1 MTIPGKRALNIG
13 AFLCCAGLMAYALYA
28 EYQLMLE
35 PCPLCS
41 MQRLAVILLG
51 LVFVAA
57 AVHNPAGWPRYVY
70 ATLILLVSI
79 YGVVVA
85 GRHVYL
91 QSLPPDQVPECGPG
105 LSYMIETM
113 PFREVLQKVFHGSG
127 ECADIDWQ
135 FLGLSMP
142 AWVLICLLGLGVVGI
157 WNNLRR
163 TH

>member
-1 MTIPGKRALNIG
+1 MTMPGKRALNLG
-13 AFLCCAGLMAYALYA
+13 AFLICAGLMAYALYA
-28 EYQLMLE
+28 EHQLMLE

-51 LVFVAA
+51 FVFFVAGL
-57 AVHNPAGWPRYVY
+57 HNTDGPMRYLY
-70 ATLILLVSI
+70 SALVLVVTI
-79 YGVVVA
+79 YGVIVA

-91 QSLPPDQVPECGPG
+91 QNLPADQVPACGPG
-105 LSYMIETM
+105 LDYMLETM
-113 PFREVLQKVFHGSG
+113 PFREVLGKVFHGSG

-142 AWVLICLLGLGVVGI
+142 AWVLAWLLVLGAFGI

-163 TH
+163 T